1 MTADVREAR
10 PVRATSGTE
19 PTATLSSDDRNT
31 DSSRKYAA
39 VGQNK
44 EDIDSSVGPVHGS
57 TSVGRP
63 TPLHARSTS
72 PAAPQTAA
80 AAAAAAALTTYDGG
94 SERGSRQIQEAYRD
108 TLVQLGRWE
117 VPLEEALHAESFIRP
132 VPAEAT
138 PTKYHT
144 ICFRRTT
151 CKKPLRTS

>member
-10 PVRATSGTE
+10 PVRAASGTE
-19 PTATLSSDDRNT
+19 PTATLSSDDRNA

-80 AAAAAAALTTYDGG
+80 AAAAALTTYDGG
-94 SERGSRQIQEAYRD
+94 SERGSRQIQEAYRG

-117 VPLEEALHAESFIRP
+117 VPLEEAFHAESFILP
-132 VPAEAT
+132 VPAEVT
-138 PTKYHT
+138 PTKYH
-144 ICFRRTT
+144 
-151 CKKPLRTS
+151 LAWM